1 MFDSGIE
8 GIYMYYIYKGW
19 KYTMPI
25 LPIALL
31 LGAKGLISVFEI
43 LDSSQYGQFT

>member
-8 GIYMYYIYKGW
+8 GIYMYYIYKDY
-19 KYTMPI
+19 KTTMPI

-31 LGAKGLISVFEI
+31 LGTKGLISVFKT
-43 LDSSQYGQFT
+43 LDSRQYGQFT